1 MILNNATLMISPF
14 EKSPKL
20 LLWGGGVIIYSH
32 RDNTGDESFYDLDM
46 INSTPMDVHISYK

>member
-20 LLWGGGVIIYSH
+20 LLRGGVIIYSH